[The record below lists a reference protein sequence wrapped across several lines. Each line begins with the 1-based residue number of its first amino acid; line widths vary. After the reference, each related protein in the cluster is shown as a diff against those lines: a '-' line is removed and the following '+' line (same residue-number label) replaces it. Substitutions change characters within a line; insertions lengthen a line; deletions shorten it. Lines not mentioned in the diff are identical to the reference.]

1 MRRTGAPSQRTPGF
15 RPPTL
20 FSPPSSSHLAQD
32 NSSSQIAIRDV
43 SSQHR
48 APLHSL
54 NNSNNC
60 QNSSHDS
67 SEGSSFKYFSCVW
80 AKKSGRKHKKWEGD
94 ALIKVG
100 TRSVILIETSGKE
113 LSRGS
118 GYKIQELADL
128 EDGGRLSVG
137 SKEVEISEAVDS
149 NTWYC
154 ALKQNS
160 ISKIVSN
167 ERKEETGPET
177 FPPPSQITTSEDSQT
192 AQLIVGTTS
201 HKTNFKPFQV
211 PSRVNTTLSTFV
223 PERRVQPGQAM
234 FDVSR
239 PGALVM
245 PRPPASHPLNVP
257 DKLVD
262 VVMDP
267 FISKQLRQ
275 HQREGVLFLYSNL
288 LGFKTITTDDNEVFP
303 INGAILADEMGL
315 GKTLQTVSLIWTF
328 IKQSPV
334 AGKVLAKKILI
345 VTPSSLL
352 KNWENEFRK
361 WLGSERVTIHIADTG
376 DKVSQFRNYT
386 TAPILMLSY
395 EMLVRTASELAQV
408 SWDLVVCDEAHRMK
422 NATIKTSSCLAQI
435 QCPRKLLLTGTPVQN
450 DLGEFYNLV
459 DLACPGALGSRAKFS
474 REIESRVDASRQ
486 PEASLE
492 DIEDGEVAIEKL
504 KNLTNFVIL
513 RRTSDIINKFL
524 PPKTVY
530 VVFCRATPYQERVY
544 TATVDRMMDSLGGS
558 GGQHLTAITSLRK
571 ISNAP
576 SLTET
581 LPGPG
586 QGGPDTWEEQS
597 GKLATLTCLL
607 LELVQSTQEKIV
619 LVSLTTSSLDLLQSL
634 CDKYSVAWARL
645 DGSTPSTSRQSIVN
659 NFNTSS
665 VSLGGPR
672 VMLLSSKAGGTGLN
686 LIGASRLVLYDIDW
700 NPATDLQAMARVWRD
715 GQKRPCHVYRL
726 VTTGTIEE
734 KILQRQVTKRGLD
747 SHTVVPSHFTSDELR
762 DLFSYNKETES
773 DTHDKMGCDCGGSQE
788 HSVIDGESSV
798 SVKEGERQCQL
809 GGGGGEPAPDD
820 QLLDWSHLASPVDT
834 KLQDPI
840 LSVASPF
847 VSFVM
852 MKSFYCDSQVD

>member
-1 MRRTGAPSQRTPGF
+1 M
-15 RPPTL
+15 
-20 FSPPSSSHLAQD
+20 
-32 NSSSQIAIRDV
+32 
-43 SSQHR
+43 
-48 APLHSL
+48 
-54 NNSNNC
+54 
-60 QNSSHDS
+60 
-67 SEGSSFKYFSCVW
+67 
-80 AKKSGRKHKKWEGD
+80 
-94 ALIKVG
+94 KVG
-100 TRSVILIETSGKE
+100 TRSVVLIETSGKE
-113 LSRGS
+113 LGRGS

-128 EDGGRLSVG
+128 EDGGRLGVG

-149 NTWYC
+149 NAWYS

-160 ISKIVSN
+160 LAKSLPN
-167 ERKEETGPET
+167 DRKEDTDPVT
-177 FPPPSQITTSEDSQT
+177 LPKSSQITSEDNKPASLSVGIT
-192 AQLIVGTTS
+192 AV
-201 HKTNFKPFQV
+201 KTNFKPFQV
-211 PSRVNTTLSTFV
+211 PSRVNTNLSTFV

-234 FDVSR
+234 FDVTR

-245 PRPPASHPLNVP
+245 PRPPASHRLNVP

-288 LGFKTITTDDNEVFP
+288 LGFKSITTDDDELFP

-328 IKQSPV
+328 LKQSPV
-334 AGKVLAKKILI
+334 AGKVLARKILI

-376 DKVSQFRNYT
+376 DKVSQFRSYT

-395 EMLVRTASELAQV
+395 EMLVRTAAELAQIT
-408 SWDLVVCDEAHRMK
+408 WDLVVCDEAHRMK

-435 QCPRKLLLTGTPVQN
+435 QCASKLLLTGTPVQN

-459 DLACPGALGSRAKFS
+459 DLACPGVLGSRAKFS
-474 REIESRVDASRQ
+474 REIESRVEASRQ

-492 DIEDGEVAIEKL
+492 DLEEGEVAMEKM

-530 VVFCRATPYQERVY
+530 VVFCRATPFQERVY
-544 TATVDRMMDSLGGS
+544 TARVDRMMESLGGS
-558 GGQHLTAITSLRK
+558 GGQHLAAITSLRK
-571 ISNAP
+571 ICNAP
-576 SLTET
+576 SLTEP
-581 LPGPG
+581 LPGAG

-619 LVSLTTSSLDLLQSL
+619 LVSLTTSSLDLLQAL

-645 DGSTPSTSRQSIVN
+645 DGSTPPSSRQSIVN
-659 NFNTSS
+659 HFNTSS
-665 VSLGGPR
+665 VSQGGPR

-762 DLFSYNKETES
+762 DLFSYNKETEC
-773 DTHDKMGCDCGGSQE
+773 DTHDRMGCQCGGSGESGGE
-788 HSVIDGESSV
+788 HSADGDQ
-798 SVKEGERQCQL
+798 EGARACQL
-809 GGGGGEPAPDD
+809 GAGGAAPEAPDD
-820 QLLDWSHLASPVDT
+820 QLLDWDHLASPVDT
-834 KLQDPI
+834 RLQDPV

-852 MKSFYCDSQVD
+852 MKSFLSESQVD

>member
-1 MRRTGAPSQRTPGF
+1 M
-15 RPPTL
+15 
-20 FSPPSSSHLAQD
+20 
-32 NSSSQIAIRDV
+32 
-43 SSQHR
+43 
-48 APLHSL
+48 
-54 NNSNNC
+54 
-60 QNSSHDS
+60 
-67 SEGSSFKYFSCVW
+67 
-80 AKKSGRKHKKWEGD
+80 
-94 ALIKVG
+94 KVG
-100 TRSVILIETSGKE
+100 TRSVVLIDTSGKE
-113 LSRGS
+113 LGRGS
-118 GYKIQELADL
+118 GYKIQELAELD
-128 EDGGRLSVG
+128 DGGRLGVG

-149 NTWYC
+149 NTWYA

-160 ISKIVSN
+160 LAKSLPDDK
-167 ERKEETGPET
+167 KEDTVPDT
-177 FPPPSQITTSEDSQT
+177 LPNPIQSQTTSEDSKLASLSVGIT
-192 AQLIVGTTS
+192 AN
-201 HKTNFKPFQV
+201 KTNFKPFQV
-211 PSRVNTTLSTFV
+211 PSRVNTNLSTFV

-245 PRPPASHPLNVP
+245 PRPPSSHPLNVP

-275 HQREGVLFLYSNL
+275 HQKEGVLFLYSNL
-288 LGFKTITTDDNEVFP
+288 LGFKSITTDDEDVFP

-328 IKQSPV
+328 LKQSPV

-376 DKVSQFRNYT
+376 DKVSQFRSYT

-395 EMLVRTASELAQV
+395 EMLVRTVTELAQV
-408 SWDLVVCDEAHRMK
+408 NWDLVVCDEAHRMK

-435 QCPRKLLLTGTPVQN
+435 QCSSKLLLTGTPVQN

-459 DLACPGALGSRAKFS
+459 DLACPGVLGSRAKFS
-474 REIESRVDASRQ
+474 KEIESRVEASRQ
-486 PEASLE
+486 PDASHE
-492 DIEDGEVAIEKL
+492 DIEAGEVAIEKL

-513 RRTSDIINKFL
+513 RRTSEINNKFL

-530 VVFCRATPYQERVY
+530 VVFCRATPFQERVY
-544 TATVDRMMDSLGGS
+544 TDTVDRMMDNLGGS
-558 GGQHLTAITSLRK
+558 GGQHLAAITSLRK
-571 ISNAP
+571 ICNAP
-576 SLTET
+576 SLIDT

-619 LVSLTTSSLDLLQSL
+619 LVSLTTSTLDLLQAL
-634 CDKYSVAWARL
+634 CDKYNVAWARL
-645 DGSTPSTSRQSIVN
+645 DGSTPSSSRQSIVN

-665 VSLGGPR
+665 VSLGPR

-773 DTHDKMGCDCGGSQE
+773 DTHDKMGCQCGGSQE
-788 HSVIDGESSV
+788 HSATDGDGH
-798 SVKEGERQCQL
+798 EGQGDERPCQL
-809 GGGGGEPAPDD
+809 GVGGGGAASEAPDD
-820 QLLDWSHLASPVDT
+820 QLLDWGHLASPVDT
-834 KLQDPI
+834 RLQDPV

-852 MKSFYCDSQVD
+852 MKSFFSESQVG